1 MQENKDLRSRY
12 LEHKQQLD
20 ELKNHVKFLT
30 KVNSIS
36 VQNRSKKPHSVSSG

>member
-1 MQENKDLRSRY
+1 MQENKDLQLCC

-20 ELKNHVKFLT
+20 ELKNRMKFLT

-36 VQNRSKKPHSVSSG
+36 V